1 MAHEAS
7 AEGAGAG
14 RLLREV
20 QDHCLSFRG
29 LTSRDLGG
37 LKLGPIV
44 EEVLNF
50 ALANDRGELTCAQLP
65 VRRLLHIRAQLCGAS
80 AYMANSA
87 WQRAVRFAEATD
99 SVHAAKARQEQAA
112 AAAAAPA
119 EEVVQQKA
127 QAAQPNLPAVAAA
140 SPLSA
145 GQPAN
150 AAAAAAAAKPLVPK
164 PPAGPPPAVL
174 AGRPAN
180 AAAAA
185 VKPWGPRPP
194 AGPPPKASTR
204 QGPYSA

>member
-1 MAHEAS
+1 M
-7 AEGAGAG
+7 
-14 RLLREV
+14 REV

-37 LKLGPIV
+37 LKIGPIV
-44 EEVLNF
+44 DEVISC
-50 ALANDRGELTCAQLP
+50 ALANDQGELTYAQL
-65 VRRLLHIRAQLCGAS
+65 RGLLHIRAQLCGAS

-99 SVHAAKARQEQAA
+99 SLHAAKAGQEQAA